1 MYNFDFRPE
10 LYGSELA
17 AHLSKIL
24 NTCKN
29 DDGIASSLALEGLR
43 YLCTGGVID
52 IVTAWETL
60 APSFETEN
68 RENVIQRYGNDYILR
83 RLTFSMC

>member
-1 MYNFDFRPE
+1 MVSFSCNNTFCLRPE

-24 NTCKN
+24 NNCKS

-43 YLCTGGVID
+43 YLCIGGVID
-52 IVTAWETL
+52 IITAWETL

-68 RENVIQRYGNDYILR
+68 RENVIQR
-83 RLTFSMC
+83 